1 MDTAKESMKFPS
13 QLQDLVHRIFMLY
26 LKGAYFEDLELV
38 KGEIVMTQK
47 VYSEVWDLDVFFKG
61 GSESQELREYLDEVA
76 KKMSALEE
84 KAAAFQTPRSAA
96 EAGEVA
102 SMIDSIMDVGLDLS
116 EGRAVIGCFLAA
128 DTTDKKAL
136 ILQGETGTL
145 GARYSTIGLKVRQTL
160 AKADEATWKGLV
172 ESEELKEFEF
182 VLNEWREE
190 VALKLSEAE
199 ESLIT
204 SLSVDGYQ
212 GWGQL
217 YDLLIGDIT
226 IAIEVDGEE
235 KLLSV
240 GQVNNLSSHEDADVR
255 KRSFEALESVWKK
268 KEDFF
273 ATALNHLAGFRLA
286 VYKKRGWDSVLKE
299 PLLRNRMSEAT
310 LSAMWGA
317 IGANKAPFVE
327 YLEEKAKILG
337 TEKMNWYDMDA
348 PITASTK
355 KMTYQEGAEF
365 ILQHFGEFG
374 PELEAFSRK
383 AFEDSWI
390 EAEDRPN
397 KRPGGF
403 CTGMPVSEQS
413 RIFMTY
419 SGSMSNVAT
428 LAHELGHAF
437 HSYALRPVH
446 WLNRQYAMGV
456 AETASTFAEMIVA
469 DAAVKAAET
478 KEEKIALLEDKIQ
491 RSVAFFMNIHAR
503 FLFETRF
510 YEERKKGIVP
520 AARLN
525 ELMEEAQR
533 EAYGDAL
540 DTVHPHFWAS
550 KLHFY
555 ITGVPFYNFPY
566 TFGYLFSLSIYAK
579 ALEEGEGFEQQYMAL
594 LRDTAVM
601 SVEDLAMKHL
611 GEDITKQ
618 DFWAKGVA
626 LCVNDVE
633 EFLELTSVKG

>member
-1 MDTAKESMKFPS
+1 MEQGGIA
-13 QLQDLVHRIFMLY
+13 
-26 LKGAYFEDLELV
+26 
-38 KGEIVMTQK
+38 MTK
-47 VYSEVWDLDVFFKG
+47 KMYSEVWDLDVFFKG
-61 GSESQELREYLDEVA
+61 GSESQELRTHLDNVKEKLDSLVETASAFQVPQSADDSKEVA
-76 KKMSALEE
+76 NLIELLKDVALNMS
-84 KAAAFQTPRSAA
+84 Q
-96 EAGEVA
+96 AG
-102 SMIDSIMDVGLDLS
+102 
-116 EGRAVIGCFLAA
+116 AVIGCFLAA

-136 ILQGETGTL
+136 QLQGETASL
-145 GARYSTIGLKVRQTL
+145 GAIFSTVGLKVQQTL
-160 AKADEATWKGLV
+160 AKTDEETWNGLMN
-172 ESEELKEFEF
+172 SDELKEFAF

-190 VALKLSEAE
+190 VELKLSEEE
-199 ESLIT
+199 ESIIT
-204 SLSVDGYQ
+204 SLSVDGYH

-217 YDLLIGDIT
+217 YDMLVGDIK
-226 IAIEVDGEE
+226 IKIELDGVE
-235 KLLSV
+235 KELSV
-240 GQVNNLSSHEDADVR
+240 GQANNLSSHQDANVR
-255 KRSFEALESVWKK
+255 KRSFEALEEAWKG

-273 ATALNHLAGFRLA
+273 ATALNRIAGFRLE

-299 PLLRNRMSEAT
+299 PLHRNRMSEET
-310 LSAMWGA
+310 LDAMWGA

-327 YLEEKAKILG
+327 YLNVKARMLG
-337 TEKMNWYDMDA
+337 TDKMNWYDMDA
-348 PITASTK
+348 PVTTSTK
-355 KMTYQEGAEF
+355 KMSYQEGAEF
-365 ILQHFGEFG
+365 ILKHFGEFG
-374 PELEAFSRK
+374 PELEAFSRL

-419 SGSMSNVAT
+419 SGTMSNVAT

-446 WLNRQYAMGV
+446 WMNRQYAMGV

-469 DAAVKAAET
+469 DAAVKSTET
-478 KEEKIALLEDKIQ
+478 KDEKIALLEDKIQ

-510 YEERKKGIVP
+510 YEERKNGVVP

-525 ELMEEAQR
+525 ELMAEAQK

-555 ITGVPFYNFPY
+555 ITGVQFYNFPY

-579 ALEEGEGFEQQYMAL
+579 ALEDGEGFEQKYMAL

-618 DFWAKGVA
+618 EFWAKGVA
-626 LCVNDVE
+626 LCVKDVE